1 MNDIVSEQGN
11 TLSISAE
18 NSDVLYKALLPGL
31 PCPSTTAP
39 RSVLG
44 GEKQTSGPPWISST
58 DINAVGDS
66 QSANK
71 ERDEQGHGSQSRPR
85 EAPCLPHNQNPSPS
99 NHLTDTETLPRA
111 GSQDENPGASI
122 PESPKR
128 KHRSNKAPKVK
139 AKVGSKKRKLFEQPI
154 MTDCTIPVQETYGH
168 FMRHCQ
174 NPNNACFLTQLF
186 YGIGSQ
192 NAFVQL
198 KNTALHLRSNK
209 LKIPFARANSVF
221 ENMRSLDQLAS
232 SVSASIIMERYLL
245 VQLVDQR
252 NELVDEYKPQSGRRL
267 RMVTESRT
275 RLPRT
280 EGLAFK
286 SMMKKAFP
294 LLDEGTEGYKAGLT
308 TLQNR
313 LSKARNLHTLKEMF
327 GRDILALIP
336 VDGDWQINDRE

>member
-1 MNDIVSEQGN
+1 M
-11 TLSISAE
+11 
-18 NSDVLYKALLPGL
+18 
-31 PCPSTTAP
+31 TT
-39 RSVLG
+39 
-44 GEKQTSGPPWISST
+44 E
-58 DINAVGDS
+58 
-66 QSANK
+66 
-71 ERDEQGHGSQSRPR
+71 
-85 EAPCLPHNQNPSPS
+85 
-99 NHLTDTETLPRA
+99 
-111 GSQDENPGASI
+111 
-122 PESPKR
+122 
-128 KHRSNKAPKVK
+128 
-139 AKVGSKKRKLFEQPI
+139 
-154 MTDCTIPVQETYGH
+154 CTISVQEIYGH
-168 FMRHCQ
+168 FIEHCQ

-252 NELVDEYKPQSGRRL
+252 NDLVDEYKSQSGRRL
-267 RMVTESRT
+267 RMVTKSRS

-294 LLDEGTEGYKAGLT
+294 LLEEGTEGYKAGLT